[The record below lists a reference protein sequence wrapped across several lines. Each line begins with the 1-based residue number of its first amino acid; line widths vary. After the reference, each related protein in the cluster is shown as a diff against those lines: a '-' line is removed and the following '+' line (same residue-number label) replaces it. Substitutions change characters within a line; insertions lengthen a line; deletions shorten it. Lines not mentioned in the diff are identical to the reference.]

1 MSMKSMIPILMIIM
15 FDENVYDNPILPILN
30 GIKEI
35 NDPIL
40 MKINLYLYL
49 MMTMRSTKSMNPTI
63 IGVMLTIRY
72 H

>member
-1 MSMKSMIPILMIIM
+1 MKSMIPILMIIM